1 MTSNP
6 DAYGSTAMSRRI
18 ARIRIVAACLAA
30 ILMLAVSAA
39 IVFLVRA
46 SDPLANGLTATDKV
60 VLLIAAL
67 SAAVFVFVG
76 ILLFRGRASLVG
88 IRAAEAV
95 LWLDFVV
102 LGGSVIALLVAGSFT
117 VVVWIAAIGFGLDL
131 AKQLRHYRPPNR
143 RPRR

>member
-6 DAYGSTAMSRRI
+6 DVYGSAATSGRI

-39 IVFLVRA
+39 IVFLIRA
-46 SDPLANGLTATDKV
+46 SDPLANGFTATDKV
-60 VLLIAAL
+60 VLLTAAF
-67 SAAVFVFVG
+67 SAAIFVFVG
-76 ILLFRGRASLVG
+76 ILLFRGRASIVG

-102 LGGSVIALLVAGSFT
+102 LGASAIALLVAGSFT
-117 VVVWIAAIGFGLDL
+117 VAVWIAAIGFGFDL
-131 AKQLRHYRPPNR
+131 AKQLRQYRPPNQ